1 MASAGGEAY
10 IAPLKQMTN
19 TERIRLR
26 KAVLAAAEYTG
37 QLEAKLLLAQE
48 LAAVVL
54 DAQAKIHGF
63 AKRRQQLVA
72 LAKRIQEDDV

>member
-1 MASAGGEAY
+1 M
-10 IAPLKQMTN
+10 
-19 TERIRLR
+19 
-26 KAVLAAAEYTG
+26 LAAAEYTG